1 MFPHIA
7 VVGCDDIMFARLLA
21 PALTTLRVP
30 KYGIGARS
38 ARILLDRISGR
49 GGEREVLL
57 RPELIV
63 RESAPRT
70 HDPSRTNTG
79 GEVI

>member
-1 MFPHIA
+1 M
-7 VVGCDDIMFARLLA
+7 
-21 PALTTLRVP
+21 
-30 KYGIGARS
+30 
-38 ARILLDRISGR
+38 LLDRISGR
-49 GGEREVLL
+49 GGESEVLL

-79 GEVI
+79 GEDI